1 MAIVF
6 KHEWIM
12 FMDKFVRNLK
22 IIRLIRGMSVRQVAQ
37 KIDRTPGT
45 ISNWETGKIAPDVD
59 SVAKLCKIYDISPNE
74 LLGWDDCQL
83 IEDFLAEKKDQ
94 LETYDSLIEQKLRL
108 EEEIKRY
115 MKIFAASD
123 VDVDIR
129 YRNPKTNK
137 IEQLTIEA
145 MEPKKEAKRKRTK

>member
-1 MAIVF
+1 MRIVF

-22 IIRLIRGMSVRQVAQ
+22 IMRLIRGLSIRQVAQ

-45 ISNWETGKIAPDVD
+45 ISNWETGKISPDVD

-83 IEDFLAEKKDQ
+83 IEDFVAQKKDQ
-94 LETYDSLIEQKLRL
+94 IAAMEKLIAQKNELDAQIKEYMKVISYPAVDIDYKIKDRENGNDEYFIEQ
-108 EEEIKRY
+108 I
-115 MKIFAASD
+115 S
-123 VDVDIR
+123 
-129 YRNPKTNK
+129 PKTK
-137 IEQLTIEA
+137 S
-145 MEPKKEAKRKRTK
+145 